1 MSGLLHDINER
12 HYYYDGYCL
21 CMDHAPTPA
30 FVAEGEILIVSVRD
44 KFLIARALGSSVI
57 CDKCREPVSY

>member
-12 HYYYDGYCL
+12 HYYYDGYVL

-30 FVAEGEILIVSVRD
+30 FVAEGEMLIVSVRD
-44 KFLIARALGSSVI
+44 KFYIAKESGSSVI
-57 CDKCREPVSY
+57 CDYCKEPAA